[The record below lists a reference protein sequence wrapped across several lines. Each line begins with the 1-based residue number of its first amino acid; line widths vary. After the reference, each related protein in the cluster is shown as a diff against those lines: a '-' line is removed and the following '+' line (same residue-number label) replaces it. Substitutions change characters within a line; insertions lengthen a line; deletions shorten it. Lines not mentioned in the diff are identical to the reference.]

1 SLSLSPF
8 EFSPRSSYTWFPF
21 TGVRSLS
28 AISRRKTTQTQWRP
42 QMKLKINKACDL
54 TSISVL
60 PPPHSRRLSSV
71 QPGTQQS
78 SQLRSGSSQQSF
90 SQGFSSQHGMF
101 SQFSQTSLDEAFV
114 NDQRLNSQE
123 RENRVKKASSVP
135 PPTDCTREE
144 SQMPNSRS
152 SVTLMRK
159 WNRGS
164 TGEGK
169 CQVSDE
175 LEHRIGTIETSLN
188 KFGMMMDSVQRDI
201 MQVNKGTKEV
211 LLEVD
216 GIRQKLV
223 VLDTSLLTVVTVL
236 TNKGLGDVKST
247 FDESLKSMT
256 EQHKNDASKERIQEM
271 SFLLSSLPGQ
281 MEASLLKLQDTL
293 HASYIQEMQA
303 MIRSMKTPKV
313 NSPHPV
319 LLPPKDVGPSSNQ
332 QRKPEI
338 VEITQASAAKMP
350 AQATDVRR
358 EDNLGWKSI
367 KREQTT
373 YSRRKTQ
380 SQEEQKH
387 EPASTMQERG
397 TRISIDSDEE
407 IDGGL
412 SCLIDPNETGTGNF
426 MVDEA
431 KEETERILRRARR
444 RKRKT
449 SCFPIIID

>member
-211 LLEVD
+211 LLEAMNGFFNDGFFKQVVDWNFCSVD

-223 VLDTSLLTVVTVL
+223 VLDTSLLTV
-236 TNKGLGDVKST
+236 NKGLGDVKST

-303 MIRSMKTPKV
+303 MIRSIKTPKV
-313 NSPHPV
+313 NSPQPV
-319 LLPPKDVGPSSNQ
+319 LLPPKTAIFRCS
-332 QRKPEI
+332 
-338 VEITQASAAKMP
+338 TQASAAKMP

-387 EPASTMQERG
+387 EPAVSTY
-397 TRISIDSDEE
+397 SIL
-407 IDGGL
+407 G
-412 SCLIDPNETGTGNF
+412 
-426 MVDEA
+426 
-431 KEETERILRRARR
+431 
-444 RKRKT
+444 
-449 SCFPIIID
+449 

>member
-169 CQVSDE
+169 CMCTSAIFCQVSDE

-211 LLEVD
+211 LLEAMNGFFNDGFFKQVVDWNFCSVD

-223 VLDTSLLTVVTVL
+223 VLDTSLLTV
-236 TNKGLGDVKST
+236 NKGLGDVKST

-293 HASYIQEMQA
+293 HASYIQEMQ
-303 MIRSMKTPKV
+303 
-313 NSPHPV
+313 
-319 LLPPKDVGPSSNQ
+319 
-332 QRKPEI
+332 
-338 VEITQASAAKMP
+338 
-350 AQATDVRR
+350 
-358 EDNLGWKSI
+358 
-367 KREQTT
+367 
-373 YSRRKTQ
+373 
-380 SQEEQKH
+380 
-387 EPASTMQERG
+387 STMQERG

-412 SCLIDPNETGTGNF
+412 SCLIDPNETGW
-426 MVDEA
+426 
-431 KEETERILRRARR
+431 
-444 RKRKT
+444 
-449 SCFPIIID
+449 